1 MNKNCYRIV
10 FNPARD
16 CLMAV
21 QENARGK
28 GKDVARST
36 GPGGVPAP
44 AMHVAA
50 FRAIAIFTLMS
61 LGAAAY
67 AADIVAAPGGGQKP
81 VVGQAPSGLT
91 VVQIAAPS
99 AAGVSHNQ
107 YQQFNVPKA
116 GVILNNS
123 QKVTSTQLAGYIEGN
138 ANLAGGTARVILNE
152 VIAANPSR
160 LNGFLEVAGQKAEVI
175 IANPWGISCSG
186 CGFINTS
193 RATLTTG
200 TPILS
205 NGALTGYLVRDGLV
219 ELGGDPVDVSNLD
232 SFTIISRALQVN
244 TDLHARDL
252 TAILGANRVDRNSL
266 AATPIAADT
275 PAPRL
280 ALDVASLGGMY
291 AGVIKLVGTEAGV
304 GVNSQGRIQAT
315 QGNLQLSSAGDLTLS
330 GQTSA
335 SGTLSLRA
343 DGSLQHDGTTASG
356 GALSLDAGKQAQ
368 LDGTLVAGGDLVA
381 QADSVSGKGMLAAG
395 STADGTL
402 SAPGALILTT
412 SDALH
417 YQGQILASDTLTLRG
432 ASLDLSGVSASSAHG
447 DIHLDS
453 GRALVTDQASITAA
467 GQLKL
472 EAGGQFSN
480 RDGAL
485 SASGFDVHA
494 DSIDNR
500 HGRLV
505 ATAPASASR
514 VTVSGDVDN
523 RDGGV
528 LGSAGE
534 LTLTSQSLNN
544 RDGLLSA
551 VGFDL
556 NTDMLDN
563 RHGQIE
569 QLGSG
574 TSSLV
579 AGQLDNREQGSL
591 LGNGALSLNVASL
604 DNSQGLLQAGTELTI
619 DGHTLSNRLGRI
631 LALGNGQSRITM
643 QDVLHNAGSISTN
656 GDLLLKTAS
665 FDNQGGTVASQR
677 DLSVNAHELPQ
688 LGKLSAG
695 RGLALD
701 IGSDFSTA
709 VGDTLQANHDLSIRS
724 DGKIG
729 NAGAL
734 LAVNDLTLQGTTL
747 ENSGEIR
754 ANGTLSATLSQS
766 LDNAASGS
774 VFGRQLGLNAPTIN
788 NRGLIAGQ
796 HLSLN
801 GTDLL
806 NDGEQAVIA
815 AAGDLSLQFGNSLIN
830 RNKALIN
837 AEGKLNIGSAQY
849 ATRQLS
855 NLQSTIQAGGDA
867 VIYADTIENA
877 SNPVTVTQSTTTS
890 SKTQDTIRV
899 GQGCNGGSSS
909 YNGRGIQTY
918 SCNSNFNYVLSL
930 NFDSNA
936 IVENMKYVGTA
947 GSAHTMVT
955 PAIKD
960 FYIRYRLVEDDINNK
975 IIKVEVKKLI
985 PANNWDGRGGAP
997 GNAVWNN
1004 VASSIQ
1010 EIAYFD
1016 KIGNSYVF
1024 VPDFNPNTNLLSP
1037 DMPRDIYTAGIG
1049 QISFQKAITE
1059 YNSKSIE
1066 QLSYIDAGYLNNYS
1080 IKNLAVTGR
1089 DSIAAV
1095 GEARRV
1101 TTTTVSTDITSGDIN
1116 FAKILVAGNLLVNSR
1131 QITNQ
1136 YSTIAVGEDLSV
1148 HSTQPIKNIGQSL
1161 NKTTVYDI
1169 ASTIRIP
1176 GASFSD
1182 IMNGRGS
1189 YVSKT
1194 TRTEVEQI
1202 GSVDAVVSS
1211 GKALTLTAPAINNTT
1226 INAADV
1232 AKASGSGPDS
1242 ASTGKVLVGNP
1253 VTGQYQLPSGGL
1265 FRTVTAP
1272 GQHYLVQSDP
1282 RFTQYAKFISSDYML
1297 SRLGYDPNVLQK
1309 RLGDGYYEQ
1318 QLVSQAITGLTG
1330 KKSLGSGVSAMDEYQ
1345 NLMNNGVQYAQQ
1357 FKLTPGIAL
1366 SSGQMAALTSDM
1378 VWLVSQNIGGQDVL
1392 VPVVYLANGQAQSV
1406 RNQGAVLAGT
1416 SMTLTADGTLSNSGL
1431 LQTQGGKLIANAE
1444 NIDIQSGLVRS
1455 DDTIELKARQD
1466 LVLASDPAQL
1476 GRTGSVDGKNVRME
1490 AGKDLTVRAAR
1501 VNAQQEVILSAGH
1514 NLDLT
1519 SSQTLRAAQTENRA
1533 KRGRPATWSR
1543 TGTVTEGSSVTS
1555 GSGMQ
1560 LLAGNDLAITASQ
1573 VSVGG
1578 GLSAAAANNLTVQ
1591 STVDTER
1598 ETVAGGKAGFD
1609 NRTDKVNF
1617 ASVKGLGDIS
1627 LVAGQNLALTAA
1639 QLQSGQSIALGAG
1652 QDIQVGTVTTTR
1664 TSTSYKRDYDHNESD
1679 INQAGSVLVA
1689 AKDLNVAA
1697 NRDIRTRNAYLTADK
1712 GQLALVAG
1720 RDVELGTAQST
1731 HSDYTR
1737 TVKKRS
1743 GFMSKKTT
1751 TTIIRNESSTERGT
1765 SLSGN
1770 TTVVQAG
1777 NDLGVK
1783 GGSVVSTQ
1791 ETTLLAGRNLTL
1803 DAASDSSFSS
1813 YFKKTKKSGMFSS
1826 GGFGVTIGSMMQS
1839 DQVGDRN
1846 LTYTG
1851 STAGSV
1857 LGNVT
1862 LRAGQ
1867 DLKLAGSDLIAG
1879 GDLTAIGQ
1887 NVTFDSAMQ
1896 RAQHDEKHERK
1907 QSGLTVALSGGV
1919 VMAAQAA
1926 MEAAKA
1932 AKESDSGRLAAL
1944 QGVKAG
1950 LSGYQAW
1957 QQFAA
1962 AGGPTGDPSFV
1973 GISLSI
1979 GNQKSQSQ
1987 SQSVQTNALSSEL
2000 NAGGDVLVKA
2010 TGNGRNGAD
2019 GRAETGD
2026 LTVRG
2031 SSIKGSD
2038 VTLSAARDLIL
2049 ESAMNSTDL
2058 SGSNKSSGWSAGI
2071 SFGVAN
2077 GKMGFTIFANGNK
2090 SKGKEN
2096 GDTDRYT
2103 ETNIA
2108 AADTLVLQSGRDTTL
2123 TGALASG
2130 DTLLTDVGRNLTLT
2144 SQQDH
2149 DHYDSKQ
2156 TSIAAGASFTWGSMS
2171 GSGYVNFSKQKINSD
2186 FDSVIDQTGLYAGKG
2201 GYDVHVGEHTQLNG
2215 AVIASTANPDRNR
2228 LDTGTLGWSN
2238 LNNKAEFKVESQ
2250 SVGFSGSGSGGGGS
2264 GSGGGSMVDSVK
2276 MSTAASA
2283 ATALAGGSRS
2293 GSAESTSYAAISD
2306 GTLNIRNPD
2315 QQQQDTATLSH
2326 DVEHAANGLSPIF
2339 NKEKELNRLK
2349 EVQLIGEI
2357 GQQAVQIVVTEKM
2370 AAAERDLKD
2379 KLQTNPEYAKSDEY
2393 KKLKADLDNEWGI
2406 GSDFQKAATA
2416 VTAALQGLAGGNI
2429 GAAISG
2435 AAAPYLATVIKN
2447 MTTDPVTGEVNKGAN
2462 ALAHAVLGAV
2472 LAQAKGQDAM
2482 AGAIGA
2488 GSAPLVADYLVKE
2501 VYGKSSSGELDE
2513 NQKAT
2518 ISALTTLAGALGGGL
2533 AGGDLGGAVVGG
2545 ETARNEVEN
2554 NSLTVEQLEALRVEA
2569 RSCERL
2575 NNCEAVQKKYRSLSL
2590 EQQDK
2595 IAALCSTDPIKCKA
2609 AYGGYVTDYMAFRS
2623 AVDRVMKD
2631 DIPYALKLDVA
2642 TYVLQNLDARGMVA
2656 DAVFAKQMAEKLG
2669 ISEENARLI
2678 SLAAWGV
2685 IGKTKKYDPKNAS
2698 GEIVL
2703 GKNNA
2708 IPYPEITAASNGLGY
2723 KSNPKHT
2730 PGQIGFGRHAGTE
2743 PKNSLDLFASSVQ
2756 GGEKRYAKD
2765 EFGNVHQF
2773 SDSKDGSWH
2782 WSGSSGD
2789 KYVRLNIN
2797 DIPIYVKRKLDL
2809 PRKGK

>member
-28 GKDVARST
+28 GKDVTRST

-67 AADIVAAPGGGQKP
+67 AADIVATPGGGQKP

-335 SGTLSLRA
+335 SGALSLRA

-402 SAPGALILTT
+402 SAPGALTLTT

-472 EAGGQFSN
+472 EVGGQFSN

-551 VGFDL
+551 AGFDL
-556 NTDMLDN
+556 NTDVLDN

-574 TSSLV
+574 TSSFV

-619 DGHTLSNRLGRI
+619 DGHTLSNSLGRI

-656 GDLLLKTAS
+656 GDLLLKSAS

-695 RGLALD
+695 RDLALD

-766 LDNAASGS
+766 LDNAASGT

-890 SKTQDTIRV
+890 SKTQTTV
-899 GQGCNGGSSS
+899 GLGMGCRSSGWGVSGEGYEYHCYKKYDYIGSLSFNNG
-909 YNGRGIQTY
+909 YALENGRHVVEQT
-918 SCNSNFNYVLSL
+918 SDGVLVSTSL
-930 NFDSNA
+930 QDSLL
-936 IVENMKYVGTA
+936 KY
-947 GSAHTMVT
+947 
-955 PAIKD
+955 I
-960 FYIRYRLVEDDINNK
+960 LLEDDVNNK
-975 IIKVEVKKLI
+975 ILKLNVKKDNSFELGNVPIRTGDESSWDNLPSITKYI
-985 PANNWDGRGGAP
+985 PYFSKN
-997 GNAVWNN
+997 GN
-1004 VASSIQ
+1004 
-1010 EIAYFD
+1010 EYF
-1016 KIGNSYVF
+1016 F
-1024 VPDFNPNTNLLSP
+1024 VPDYDPGKNLLSADLKNKLQNNIYVLNQGDIITNAEIEKIKSKHDIP
-1037 DMPRDIYTAGIG
+1037 IEYPSVGNPITISAGLVVVQNRDAVAESGEISRDSRITVVTDQTSAPINPSQFLVGGNLTINTSQVINRYGI
-1049 QISFQKAITE
+1049 IS
-1059 YNSKSIE
+1059 S
-1066 QLSYIDAGYLNNYS
+1066 
-1080 IKNLAVTGR
+1080 GR
-1089 DSIAAV
+1089 D
-1095 GEARRV
+1095 
-1101 TTTTVSTDITSGDIN
+1101 
-1116 FAKILVAGNLLVNSR
+1116 LNL
-1131 QITNQ
+1131 
-1136 YSTIAVGEDLSV
+1136 
-1148 HSTQPIKNIGQSL
+1148 HSDKPVQNIGQSL
-1161 NKTTVYDI
+1161 NKTTVIQTSSLKEVPGSCSYYGDRLDCSYYRTNNT
-1169 ASTIRIP
+1169 ST
-1176 GASFSD
+1176 
-1182 IMNGRGS
+1182 
-1189 YVSKT
+1189 KT
-1194 TRTEVEQI
+1194 ETI
-1202 GSVDAVVSS
+1202 GGIDAIVSS
-1211 GKALTLTAPAINNTT
+1211 GQKLTLTAPAISNTT

-1232 AKASGSGPDS
+1232 VKASGSGPDS
-1242 ASTGKVLVGNP
+1242 VSTGKALVGNP
-1253 VTGQYQLPSGGL
+1253 VTSQYQLPNGGL

-1416 SMTLTADGTLSNSGL
+1416 SMTLAVDGTLSNSGL
-1431 LQTQGGKLIANAE
+1431 LQTQGGSLIASAGT
-1444 NIDIQSGLVRS
+1444 IDIQGGVVRS
-1455 DDTIELKARQD
+1455 DNAVELNARQD
-1466 LVLASDPAQL
+1466 LTLASDPQQI
-1476 GRTGSVDGKNVRME
+1476 GRTATVEGKNVRI
-1490 AGKDLTVRAAR
+1490 
-1501 VNAQQEVILSAGH
+1501 Q
-1514 NLDLT
+1514 
-1519 SSQTLRAAQTENRA
+1519 
-1533 KRGRPATWSR
+1533 
-1543 TGTVTEGSSVTS
+1543 
-1555 GSGMQ
+1555 
-1560 LLAGNDLAITASQ
+1560 AGNDLTLKAAKVSARDEATLLASHDLSLASTQATLQERSSGWAQWSGSRTETVGSVVSSGKEMSLAAGNDLTVTASRLA
-1573 VSVGG
+1573 SGG
-1578 GLSAAAANNLTVQ
+1578 ALNASASNKLTVQ
-1591 STVDTER
+1591 STVDTQR
-1598 ETVAGGKAGFD
+1598 EGFQRGSYSMQQRTEQITVASVQAQGD
-1609 NRTDKVNF
+1609 VN
-1617 ASVKGLGDIS
+1617 LI
-1627 LVAGQNLALTAA
+1627 AGQDLALTAA
-1639 QLQSGQSIALGAG
+1639 QLQSGQSIGLGAG
-1652 QDIQVGTVTTTR
+1652 QDIQVGTVTTTQTGSNTWR
-1664 TSTSYKRDYDHNESD
+1664 GYDHNESD

-1689 AKDLNVAA
+1689 AKDLNVVA

-1791 ETTLLAGRNLTL
+1791 ETTLLAGHNLTL

-2058 SGSNKSSGWSAGI
+2058 SGSNKSSGWSAGV
-2071 SFGVAN
+2071 SLGVAN
-2077 GKMGFTIFANGNK
+2077 GKLGISIFANGNK

-2171 GSGYVNFSKQKINSD
+2171 GSGYVNFSRQKINSD

-2250 SVGFSGSGSGGGGS
+2250 SVGFSGSGSGGSGS
-2264 GSGGGSMVDSVK
+2264 GSGGGGSMVDSAK

-2406 GSDFQKAATA
+2406 GSDFQKVATA

-2462 ALAHAVLGAV
+2462 TLAHAVLGAV

-2518 ISALTTLAGALGGGL
+2518 ILALTTLAGALGSGL

-2545 ETARNEVEN
+2545 EIAKNEAEN
-2554 NSLTVEQLEALRVEA
+2554 NSLSKADGVKWIEIFRGLPPAERRNLVEKYLEESKKLSEMAKVCQGVTACQDLA
-2569 RSCERL
+2569 KDL
-2575 NNCEAVQKKYRSLSL
+2575 KDNQKFFVNLAKAYAGSDKERSL
-2590 EQQDK
+2590 
-2595 IAALCSTDPIKCKA
+2595 
-2609 AYGGYVTDYMAFRS
+2609 RS
-2623 AVDRVMKD
+2623 AAEAYASQNDFMIAVNRMSEFGSGRNPDKNITSSQLASGIGTSGINYFALQFSSSVINGGVTVNFQNGSISLSGGVGRPYPDVTLKPGFSAVIGSIAGGANVQASYVESFINGYSAGGSVF
-2631 DIPYALKLDVA
+2631 IPTSVPGIGIGGGVNYSHGGGGSVVGGVA
-2642 TYVLQNLDARGMVA
+2642 TE
-2656 DAVFAKQMAEKLG
+2656 FG
-2669 ISEENARLI
+2669 I
-2678 SLAAWGV
+2678 G
-2685 IGKTKKYDPKNAS
+2685 
-2698 GEIVL
+2698 
-2703 GKNNA
+2703 
-2708 IPYPEITAASNGLGY
+2708 
-2723 KSNPKHT
+2723 T
-2730 PGQIGFGRHAGTE
+2730 PGVTVTPI
-2743 PKNSLDLFASSVQ
+2743 
-2756 GGEKRYAKD
+2756 
-2765 EFGNVHQF
+2765 
-2773 SDSKDGSWH
+2773 
-2782 WSGSSGD
+2782 SGSI
-2789 KYVRLNIN
+2789 KVR
-2797 DIPIYVKRKLDL
+2797 
-2809 PRKGK
+2809 GGS

>member
-688 LGKLSAG
+688 LGQLSAG
-695 RGLALD
+695 RDLALD

-766 LDNAASGS
+766 LDNAASGT
-774 VFGRQLGLNAPTIN
+774 VFGQQLGLNAPTIN

-837 AEGKLNIGSAQY
+837 AEGKLNIGSAQH

-890 SKTQDTIRV
+890 SKTQTTV
-899 GQGCNGGSSS
+899 GLGVGCNRSGWDQ
-909 YNGRGIQTY
+909 NGDALDEYHCHREI
-918 SCNSNFNYVLSL
+918 
-930 NFDSNA
+930 
-936 IVENMKYVGTA
+936 KYVGFLA
-947 GSAHTMVT
+947 FNGGVAIEKGSYIAPYYAPHGLGGLELRNTFT
-955 PAIKD
+955 KYTLIKD
-960 FYIRYRLVEDDINNK
+960 DVDKK
-975 IIKVEVKKLI
+975 IIKVALKTIKMEKNQSGGFLDVNYAGWNDIHSEIKDVYYYNK
-985 PANNWDGRGGAP
+985 DGDKYFFLPDYDPDAALLAYDLQTKISKYVYVLSP
-997 GNAVWNN
+997 GTI
-1004 VASSIQ
+1004 STQ
-1010 EIAYFD
+1010 EQTSEIIKADHYD
-1016 KIGNSYVF
+1016 KRYPDIGNPIQLQAGSVI
-1024 VPDFNPNTNLLSP
+1024 VPN
-1037 DMPRDIYTAGIG
+1037 RDIVAEPGEVSRESRITITTDQASAPISPSQLLASGRLTINAKQVTNRYGIISAG
-1049 QISFQKAITE
+1049 Q
-1059 YNSKSIE
+1059 
-1066 QLSYIDAGYLNNYS
+1066 D
-1080 IKNLAVTGR
+1080 V
-1089 DSIAAV
+1089 D
-1095 GEARRV
+1095 
-1101 TTTTVSTDITSGDIN
+1101 
-1116 FAKILVAGNLLVNSR
+1116 
-1131 QITNQ
+1131 
-1136 YSTIAVGEDLSV
+1136 V
-1148 HSTQPIKNIGQSL
+1148 HSDQPVKNIGQSL
-1161 NKTTVYDI
+1161 NKTTVTQAISTKEI
-1169 ASTIRIP
+1169 AGTCNGEPYSCAYYNTSTT
-1176 GASFSD
+1176 ST
-1182 IMNGRGS
+1182 
-1189 YVSKT
+1189 KT
-1194 TRTEVEQI
+1194 ETI
-1202 GSVDAVVSS
+1202 GGIDAIVSS
-1211 GKALTLTAPAINNTT
+1211 GQKLTLTAPAISNTT

-1232 AKASGSGPDS
+1232 VKASGSGPDS
-1242 ASTGKVLVGNP
+1242 VSTGKALVGNP
-1253 VTGQYQLPSGGL
+1253 VTSQYQLPNGGL

-1366 SSGQMAALTSDM
+1366 SSEQMAALTSDM

-1392 VPVVYLANGQAQSV
+1392 VPVVYLASGQAQSV

-1416 SMTLTADGTLSNSGL
+1416 SMTLAVDGTLSNSGL
-1431 LQTQGGKLIANAE
+1431 LQTQGGSLIASAE
-1444 NIDIQSGLVRS
+1444 KIDIQGGVVRS
-1455 DDTIELKARQD
+1455 DNAVELNARQD
-1466 LVLASDPAQL
+1466 LTLASDPQQI
-1476 GRTGSVDGKNVRME
+1476 GRTATVEGKNVRI
-1490 AGKDLTVRAAR
+1490 
-1501 VNAQQEVILSAGH
+1501 Q
-1514 NLDLT
+1514 
-1519 SSQTLRAAQTENRA
+1519 
-1533 KRGRPATWSR
+1533 
-1543 TGTVTEGSSVTS
+1543 
-1555 GSGMQ
+1555 
-1560 LLAGNDLAITASQ
+1560 AGNDLTLKAAKVSARDEATLLASHDLSLASTQATLQERSSGWAQWSGSRTETVGSVVSSGKEMSLAAGNDLTVTASRLA
-1573 VSVGG
+1573 SGG
-1578 GLSAAAANNLTVQ
+1578 ALNASASNKLTVQ
-1591 STVDTER
+1591 STVDTQR
-1598 ETVAGGKAGFD
+1598 EGFQRGSYSMQQRTEQITVASVQAQGD
-1609 NRTDKVNF
+1609 VN
-1617 ASVKGLGDIS
+1617 LI
-1627 LVAGQNLALTAA
+1627 AGQDLALTAA
-1639 QLQSGQSIALGAG
+1639 QLQSGQSIGLGAG
-1652 QDIQVGTVTTTR
+1652 QDIQVGTVTTTQTGSNTWR
-1664 TSTSYKRDYDHNESD
+1664 GYDHNESD

-1689 AKDLNVAA
+1689 AKDLNVVA

-2058 SGSNKSSGWSAGI
+2058 SGSNKSSGWSAGV
-2071 SFGVAN
+2071 SLGVAN
-2077 GKMGFTIFANGNK
+2077 GKLGISIFANGNK

-2250 SVGFSGSGSGGGGS
+2250 SVGFSGSGSGGSGS
-2264 GSGGGSMVDSVK
+2264 GSGGGGSMVDSAK

-2462 ALAHAVLGAV
+2462 TLAHAVLGAV

-2518 ISALTTLAGALGGGL
+2518 ILALTTLAGALGSGL

-2545 ETARNEVEN
+2545 EIAKNEAEN
-2554 NSLTVEQLEALRVEA
+2554 NSLSKADGVKWIEIFRGLPPAERRNLVEKYLEESKKLSEMAKVCQGVTACQDLA
-2569 RSCERL
+2569 KDL
-2575 NNCEAVQKKYRSLSL
+2575 KDNQKFFVNLAKAYAGSDKERSL
-2590 EQQDK
+2590 
-2595 IAALCSTDPIKCKA
+2595 
-2609 AYGGYVTDYMAFRS
+2609 RS
-2623 AVDRVMKD
+2623 AAEAYASQNDFMIAVNRMSEFGSGRNPDKNITSSQLASGIGTSGINYFALQFSSSVINGGVTVNFQNGSISLSGGVGRPYPDVTLKPGFSAVIGSIAGGANVQASYVESFINGYSAGGSVF
-2631 DIPYALKLDVA
+2631 IPTSLPGIGIGGGVNYSHGGGGSVVGGVA
-2642 TYVLQNLDARGMVA
+2642 TE
-2656 DAVFAKQMAEKLG
+2656 FG
-2669 ISEENARLI
+2669 I
-2678 SLAAWGV
+2678 G
-2685 IGKTKKYDPKNAS
+2685 
-2698 GEIVL
+2698 
-2703 GKNNA
+2703 
-2708 IPYPEITAASNGLGY
+2708 
-2723 KSNPKHT
+2723 T
-2730 PGQIGFGRHAGTE
+2730 PGVTVTPI
-2743 PKNSLDLFASSVQ
+2743 
-2756 GGEKRYAKD
+2756 
-2765 EFGNVHQF
+2765 
-2773 SDSKDGSWH
+2773 
-2782 WSGSSGD
+2782 SGSI
-2789 KYVRLNIN
+2789 KVR
-2797 DIPIYVKRKLDL
+2797 
-2809 PRKGK
+2809 GGS